1 MQQQNQNTAAGV
13 GQLNLAQTL
22 NSGAINN
29 MIQSDHRNFL
39 SILNQPEFS
48 DITLMVEGKPIY
60 CHQVILASRSVYF
73 EASFSHEFTEKEQR
87 VATYNDV
94 PYDFFM
100 MFLRHIY
107 SDSVKV
113 DTKYIYE
120 LLSVSFMSILIS
132 FLLARRQIQCKFL
145 QEKM

>member
-1 MQQQNQNTAAGV
+1 MLSSTDQ
-13 GQLNLAQTL
+13 
-22 NSGAINN
+22 
-29 MIQSDHRNFL
+29 RNFL
-39 SILNQPEFS
+39 NILNQPEFS

-113 DTKYIYE
+113 ETKYIYE
-120 LLSVSFMSILIS
+120 LLSVSITVLTFS
-132 FLLARRQIQCKFL
+132 
-145 QEKM
+145 

>member
-1 MQQQNQNTAAGV
+1 
-13 GQLNLAQTL
+13 
-22 NSGAINN
+22 
-29 MIQSDHRNFL
+29 
-39 SILNQPEFS
+39 
-48 DITLMVEGKPIY
+48 MVEGKPIY

-120 LLSVSFMSILIS
+120 LLSVSILSILI
-132 FLLARRQIQCKFL
+132 FLFFSSPIDS
-145 QEKM
+145 M

>member
-1 MQQQNQNTAAGV
+1 
-13 GQLNLAQTL
+13 
-22 NSGAINN
+22 
-29 MIQSDHRNFL
+29 
-39 SILNQPEFS
+39 
-48 DITLMVEGKPIY
+48 MVEGKPIY

-100 MFLRHIY
+100 IFLRHIY

-113 DTKYIYE
+113 ETKYIYE
-120 LLSVSFMSILIS
+120 LLSVSFITLVNSLFFSSPIVSMSAHSRKSVNKYLLSIS
-132 FLLARRQIQCKFL
+132 T
-145 QEKM
+145 

>member
-1 MQQQNQNTAAGV
+1 
-13 GQLNLAQTL
+13 
-22 NSGAINN
+22 
-29 MIQSDHRNFL
+29 
-39 SILNQPEFS
+39 
-48 DITLMVEGKPIY
+48 MVEGKPIY

-100 MFLRHIY
+100 IFLRHIY

-113 DTKYIYE
+113 ETKYIYE
-120 LLSVSFMSILIS
+120 LLSVSYTSHLNSLFS
-132 FLLARRQIQCKFL
+132 LARRSFQCQL
-145 QEKM
+145 IQEKVRTNPCSAHQRRKCLLDLQVCKHFQLQKIEGDLPSLH